1 MRCPEG
7 RGLVDI
13 EPTESDGSDWE
24 RIAKTQ
30 SIALFEERAAKV
42 MIVSVPWTQ
51 SLHLF
56 WRPELRFYEKQVDL
70 LKQYEEQGVLRAFRV
85 EEGFVDA
92 QLFESRDRLTVKKDG
107 VDLQLLSPKADPDR
121 ALEALD
127 IAVKE
132 VGPAFPRS
140 VSASFQHI
148 IEIDVDFD
156 EAVRRGYSRV
166 LGDLPG
172 RFNFGDWAVLTD
184 VVLEGLDASGT
195 IEFGIIRSD
204 EAPTRLARL
213 AGRAGQSRQ
222 QSLARWQEEDFP
234 DVAVFCD
241 GVINGSLDSKTEGL
255 AASAAEFWNAARS
268 AQESLAD
275 GLCAMLMTDD
285 LGRVEAK

>member
-1 MRCPEG
+1 M
-7 RGLVDI
+7 
-13 EPTESDGSDWE
+13 
-24 RIAKTQ
+24 
-30 SIALFEERAAKV
+30 
-42 MIVSVPWTQ
+42 SVPWTQ
-51 SLHLF
+51 SLHLY
-56 WRPELRFYEKQVDL
+56 WRPELRFYAKQADL
-70 LKQYEEQGVLRAFRV
+70 LKQYEEQGVLRAFRI

-92 QLFESRDRLTVKKDG
+92 QLFESRDRLTIKKDG
-107 VDLQLLSPKADPDR
+107 VDLRLLSPRADPDR

-132 VGPAFPRS
+132 VGPAFPRA

-148 IEIDVDFD
+148 IEIDVDLD
-156 EAVRRGYSRV
+156 EAIKRGYGRI

-184 VVLEGLDASGT
+184 VVVEGLDASGT

-204 EAPTRLARL
+204 EAPMRLARL
-213 AGRAGQSRQ
+213 AGRAGEARQ

-241 GVINGSLDSKTEGL
+241 GVISGSLDSKTEGL
-255 AASAAEFWNAARS
+255 AASATEFWNAARS

-275 GLCAMLMTDD
+275 GLCAMLTADD

>member
-1 MRCPEG
+1 
-7 RGLVDI
+7 
-13 EPTESDGSDWE
+13 
-24 RIAKTQ
+24 
-30 SIALFEERAAKV
+30 
-42 MIVSVPWTQ
+42 MIVSAPWTQ

-56 WRPELRFYEKQVDL
+56 WRPELPFYAKQVDL
-70 LKQYEEQGVLRAFRV
+70 LRQYEEQGVLRAFRV

-127 IAVKE
+127 VAVKE

-156 EAVRRGYSRV
+156 EAVRRGYGRI
-166 LGDLPG
+166 LKALPG
-172 RFNFGDWAVLTD
+172 RFNFSDWAVLTD
-184 VVLEGLDASGT
+184 VVVEGLEASGT
-195 IEFGIIRSD
+195 IEFGIIRSN
-204 EAPTRLARL
+204 EAPRRLARL
-213 AGRAGQSRQ
+213 AGRAGQARQ

-241 GVINGSLDSKTEGL
+241 GTINGSLDSKTEGL

-275 GLCAMLMTDD
+275 GLCATLTTDD